1 MRFKIYKLHFKGAVH
16 FGEGGLITS
25 ADTLMADT
33 LFGALCSE
41 AAMQG
46 DGILEKLVDH
56 AKAGDLLISDGL
68 PYIGQEFYV
77 PKPVVEVQGR
87 EEGDSKIKKA
97 LKKLRYIPS
106 DKMDSYLRGEMDIA
120 AEASRFH
127 EGFSASDMIEKV
139 TVPEDEVTRP
149 YAVAVKR
156 YKEGSGLYLCVG
168 HNDEEVR
175 ELFEMLLEQLSYSG
189 IGGERSSG
197 YGRFEWTAAE
207 DEELSSRLIK
217 TDAEKYMSLSVCLP
231 NDSELDEVVEE
242 ASYMTVRRG
251 GWVSSVTYA
260 DTLRKKKEI
269 YMLAAG
275 SVFDRKF
282 DGDIYDVS
290 DGGRHP
296 VYRYGKPMLI
306 AIM

>member
-41 AAMQG
+41 AAIQG
-46 DGILEKLVDH
+46 DGSLEKLVDH
-56 AKAGDLLISDGL
+56 AEAGDLLISDGL
-68 PYIGQEFYV
+68 PYIGQELYV

-106 DKMDSYLRGEMDIA
+106 DKMDSYLRGEMDIT

-168 HNDEEVR
+168 HNNEEVR
-175 ELFEMLLEQLSYSG
+175 GLFEMLLEQLSYSG

-197 YGRFEWTAAE
+197 YGRFEWTLAE
-207 DEELSSRLIK
+207 DEDLSSRLIK

-231 NDSELDEVVEE
+231 NDGELDEVVKE

-260 DTLRKKKEI
+260 DTLRKKKDI

-275 SVFDRKF
+275 SVFDKRF
-282 DGDIYDVS
+282 DGGIYDVS
-290 DGGRHP
+290 DGGRHL
-296 VYRYGKPMLI
+296 VYRYGKPMLM

>member
-1 MRFKIYKLHFKGAVH
+1 MRFKIYKLHFAGAVH
-16 FGEGGLITS
+16 FGEGGLTKS

-33 LFGALCSE
+33 VFGALCSE

-46 DGILEKLVDH
+46 DGILEKFVGYAD
-56 AKAGDLLISDGL
+56 AGNILISDGL
-68 PYIGQEFYV
+68 PFIGQDLYV
-77 PKPVVEVQGR
+77 PKPVMEVQGT
-87 EEGDSKIKKA
+87 EEGDSRIKKA

-106 DKMDSYLRGEMDIA
+106 NRLDSYLQGEMDIT
-120 AEASRFH
+120 AEAKHFH
-127 EGFSASDMIEKV
+127 EGFAVSDMIEKV
-139 TVPEDEVTRP
+139 TVPEYEVTRP

-168 HNDEEVR
+168 YDDEDAR
-175 ELFEMLLEQLSYSG
+175 TLFEVLLEQLSYSG

-197 YGRFEWTAAE
+197 YGRFDWTAEENE
-207 DEELSSRLIK
+207 DLSGKLLA
-217 TDAEKYMSLSVCLP
+217 TDAEQYMSLSVCLP
-231 NDSELDEVVEE
+231 NDAEMDEVMGG

-251 GWVSSVTYA
+251 GWVSSTTYA

-275 SVFDRKF
+275 SVFDRRF
-282 DGDIYDVS
+282 EGGIYDVS

-296 VYRYGKPMLI
+296 VYRYGKPMLM
-306 AIM
+306 AAK